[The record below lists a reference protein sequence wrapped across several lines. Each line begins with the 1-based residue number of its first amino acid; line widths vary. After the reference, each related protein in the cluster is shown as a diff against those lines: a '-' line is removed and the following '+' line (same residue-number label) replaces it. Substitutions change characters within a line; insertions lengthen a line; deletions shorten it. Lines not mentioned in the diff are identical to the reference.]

1 MTRFIS
7 TEIDKVWFA
16 VGLALVSSELCY
28 GEGPRKS
35 NHKIIMELTSAGTT
49 MNQKDSGKTPLH
61 WSLNSKDFLLFKFLV
76 LTGATKPKKKMDEN
90 I

>member
-7 TEIDKVWFA
+7 TEIDEVWFA
-16 VGLALVSSELCY
+16 DSPALFSSELCY
-28 GEGPRKS
+28 GEGSRKS
-35 NHKIIMELTSAGTT
+35 NHKIITELTSAGTP

-61 WSLNSKDFLLFKFLV
+61 WALKSKGFPVFKFLV
-76 LTGATKPKKKMDEN
+76 LIGATIPKKMDEN